1 MKSNNKI
8 KVVWFLTPF
17 YPRYGVANI
26 VHGWAE
32 NIDYNKYDITLAC
45 HCIAEKKELLNNFEK
60 FPIKIVFFPNLAS
73 FKSLYIPQLKSLD
86 SFFKNNSFD
95 IIHSIFIQAD
105 IIAAYVKNKYKI
117 PVHTSSIMGQ
127 LISKSSGSKL
137 VSFLKKI
144 SYKFLYNSFCSNI
157 DSYFPIT
164 NTSMNQLN
172 NELNVNYNR
181 FVTIYSGVPT
191 DLVKST
197 RNKEEFL
204 IGAASQLIF
213 EKGLDILIKSFEL
226 VKKEIP
232 NAKLAI
238 AGHGDYEKELLQL
251 SDELNLTN
259 HIKFLGFERNMPEF
273 MSSINLFVFPA
284 RPSYDG
290 LPRVILEAM
299 VQKTA
304 VIASDTEEISEIMN
318 FKGINGTLFKVEDHI
333 DLSRKI
339 IKNYQNQIQIS
350 QLTENAYRMANSISV
365 KNNIK
370 KIQEEYQL
378 LLNK

>member
-1 MKSNNKI
+1 MKSNKKI

-45 HCIAEKKELLNNFEK
+45 YCIAEKKELLNNFEK

-86 SFFKNNSFD
+86 FFFKNNSFD

-105 IIAAYVKNKYKI
+105 IIAAIVKNKYKI

-137 VSFLKKI
+137 VSFFKKI
-144 SYKFLYNSFCSNI
+144 SYKFLYNFFCSNI

-164 NTSMNQLN
+164 NTSMNQLRSD
-172 NELNVNYNR
+172 LNVNYKR
-181 FVTIYSGVPT
+181 KVTIYSGVPT
-191 DLVKST
+191 RFVSHLQN
-197 RNKEEFL
+197 NKEFL

-213 EKGLDILIKSFEL
+213 EKGLDILIKAFPL
-226 VKKEIP
+226 IKREIP
-232 NAKLAI
+232 NAKIVI
-238 AGHGDYEKELLQL
+238 AGHGDYQQELIKLVEK
-251 SDELNLTN
+251 LNLN
-259 HIKFLGFERNMPEF
+259 NDVKFLGFERNIPKF
-273 MSSINLFVFPA
+273 MASLNLFVFPA

-304 VIASDTEEISEIMN
+304 VVASNTEEISEIMN
-318 FKGINGTLFKVEDHI
+318 FKGVNGTLFKVGDHI
-333 DLSRKI
+333 DLSKKI
-339 IKNYQNQIQIS
+339 INSYHNQKKIS
-350 QLTENAYRMANSISV
+350 QLIENAFGMAKSISV
-365 KNNIK
+365 RNNTL
-370 KIQEEYQL
+370 KIQEEYKL